1 MHPDEMKQVW
11 QSQGTGRRLTVDA
24 DVLLQIFRRNKRHFS
39 SSVFLGEGFMILGF
53 VVIAALS
60 VGFGLWTLRRGAPVL
75 AFWGCFSLA
84 CVCLA
89 IAGYKGWDR
98 FHQMQRRA
106 TASDPIRAC
115 LEESLDWWRHEIR
128 LWKQVLWWLLLPLT
142 IGVLV
147 CCFSIIW
154 AAGGLEALLSGPG
167 LTTLVF
173 LVFVLLGL
181 VWGGQWFCRWYVR
194 RYYEPRQRELESLL
208 QDLQSD

>member
-1 MHPDEMKQVW
+1 MHPDEMKRVW

-39 SSVFLGEGFMILGF
+39 SSVLLSEGFI
-53 VVIAALS
+53 VVALVVYAALS
-60 VGFGLWTLRRGAPVL
+60 VGFGLFFLRKPVPVL
-75 AFWGCFSLA
+75 ALGGCFSFA

-89 IAGYKGWDR
+89 IAAYKAWDR

-142 IGVLV
+142 IGILV
-147 CCFSIIW
+147 CAFSLGW
-154 AAGGLEALLSGPG
+154 AAAGLEGLLSGPC
-167 LTTLVF
+167 LTVVF
-173 LVFVLLGL
+173 MCLGI
-181 VWGGQWFCRWYVR
+181 VWGGTWSIRWYVR
-194 RYYEPRQRELESLL
+194 KYYEPRQRELESLL

>member
-24 DVLLQIFRRNKRHFS
+24 DVLLQIFRRNKRHFRS
-39 SSVFLGEGFMILGF
+39 MVFLGEGFMI
-53 VVIAALS
+53 IALIIYAAMS
-60 VGFGLWTLRRGAPVL
+60 ARFGLWLLRKGSPVL
-75 AFWGCFSLA
+75 ALCGCFSLA

-128 LWKQVLWWLLLPLT
+128 LWKQVLWWFLLPLF

-147 CCFSIIW
+147 ACFSVGW
-154 AAGGLEALLSGPG
+154 AAGGLEVLLSGLS
-167 LTTLVF
+167 LTVVF
-173 LVFVLLGL
+173 MCLGI
-181 VWGGQWFCRWYVR
+181 VWGGTWFCRWYVR
-194 RYYEPRQRELESLL
+194 KYYEPRERELESLL

>member
-24 DVLLQIFRRNKRHFS
+24 DVLLQIFRRNKRHFRS
-39 SSVFLGEGFMILGF
+39 MIFLCEGFMIIAL
-53 VVIAALS
+53 VIYAALS

-75 AFWGCFSLA
+75 AFWGCFSFA

-89 IAGYKGWDR
+89 IAGYKAWDR

-115 LEESLDWWRHEIR
+115 LEEHLDWLRHETR
-128 LWKQVLWWLLLPLT
+128 LWKQVLWWLWLPLA
-142 IGVLV
+142 IGILV
-147 CCFSIIW
+147 CVFSLGW
-154 AAGGLEALLSGPG
+154 AASGLEVLLSGLS
-167 LTTLVF
+167 LTV
-173 LVFVLLGL
+173 VLLILGI
-181 VWGGQWFCRWYVR
+181 VWVGTWFCRWYVR
-194 RYYEPRQRELESLL
+194 KYYEPRERELESLL

>member
-1 MHPDEMKQVW
+1 MNLDEMKQVW

-24 DVLLQIFRRNKRHFS
+24 DVLLPIFRRSKRHFRS
-39 SSVFLGEGFMILGF
+39 AIFLGEGFIIIAL
-53 VVIAALS
+53 VIYAAMS
-60 VGFGLWTLRRGAPVL
+60 VGFGLLILRKPVPVL
-75 AFWGCFSLA
+75 ALGGCFSFA

-89 IAGYKGWDR
+89 IAGYKAWDR

-115 LEESLDWWRHEIR
+115 LEEHLDWLRHEIR
-128 LWKQVLWWLLLPLT
+128 LWKQVLWWLLLPLA
-142 IGVLV
+142 IGILV

-167 LTTLVF
+167 LTTSLTAVF
-173 LVFVLLGL
+173 MLLGL
-181 VWGGQWFCRWYVR
+181 LWGGTWFIRWYVR
-194 RYYEPRQRELESLL
+194 KYYEPRQRELESLL

>member
-39 SSVFLGEGFMILGF
+39 SRVLLSEGFIIIAL
-53 VVIAALS
+53 VIYAALF

-75 AFWGCFSLA
+75 AFWGCFSFA

-128 LWKQVLWWLLLPLT
+128 LWKQVLWWFLLPLF

-147 CCFSIIW
+147 ACFSVGW
-154 AAGGLEALLSGPG
+154 AAAGLEALLSG
-167 LTTLVF
+167 LSLTLVF
-173 LVFVLLGL
+173 MCLAI
-181 VWGGQWFCRWYVR
+181 VWGGTWFCRWYVR
-194 RYYEPRQRELESLL
+194 KYYEPRERELESLL